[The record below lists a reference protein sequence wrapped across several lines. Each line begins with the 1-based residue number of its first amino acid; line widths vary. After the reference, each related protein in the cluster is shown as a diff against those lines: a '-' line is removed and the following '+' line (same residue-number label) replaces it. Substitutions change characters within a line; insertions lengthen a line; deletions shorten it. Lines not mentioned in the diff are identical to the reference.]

1 MNNAVLHVVW
11 MLLVVCCGMPA
22 ALPAQTQRDALTQA
36 PQHSARVNPIRLGA
50 VFSYSGR
57 NQNNDEV
64 SVKVLRQMVIMQNAR
79 GGLLGRPI
87 ELIELDTA
95 SRTAGSK
102 ALAQQAVNAGVSAVI
117 GANLSAQ
124 SMAIAPVLQQAGIP
138 MVSPSSTLPGLTDI
152 GDGIFRTNFTDHD
165 QGMAMAQFAYGHLQA
180 RTAVVITDVSQK
192 YSQSLSALFIEQFR
206 SRGGKVLWQAE
217 IIQNSVSFH
226 NVLRKI
232 KMLEPDVLMVTAYGQ
247 EAGMLLRQM
256 HELQVHT
263 SVLCGDGCSTDMG
276 KIGTNA
282 PYKLYSVVYWHP
294 DLIKP
299 GDPALDLSGFNPRT
313 QWAAAI
319 AYDAVMLVFNAI
331 SNAGSSAPEAVKAAL
346 RKPWQ
351 GVTGFYD
358 FGRSRDP
365 HKAVVFVQYGSKG
378 PVLES
383 AILPTR
389 FAAQPPDSAN
399 KEP

>member
-1 MNNAVLHVVW
+1 MNCLRWAVF
-11 MLLVVCCGMPA
+11 LLMICSGLPA
-22 ALPAQTQRDALTQA
+22 ALAVQTQPDPSAQTPLR
-36 PQHSARVNPIRLGA
+36 SARPNPIRLGA

-57 NQNNDEV
+57 NQYNDEV
-64 SVKVLRQMVIMQNAR
+64 TVKVLRQLVIMQNAR

-95 SRTAGSK
+95 SRTAGGK
-102 ALAQQAVNAGVSAVI
+102 ALAQQAVDAGVSAVI
-117 GANLSAQ
+117 GANLSGQ

-138 MVSPSSTLPGLTDI
+138 MISPSSTLPGLTDI

-165 QGMAMAQFAYGHLQA
+165 QGLAMAQFAYGHLKA
-180 RTAVVITDVSQK
+180 KTAVVITDVSQK

-206 SRGGKVLWQAE
+206 ARGGKVLWQAE

-226 NVLRKI
+226 SVLRKI
-232 KMLEPDVLMVTAYGQ
+232 KVLAPDVLMITAYGQ

-256 HELQVHT
+256 YELQVRT

-276 KIGTNA
+276 KISTSA

-294 DLIKP
+294 DLAKP
-299 GDPALDLSGFNPRT
+299 GDPVLDLSGFNPRN
-313 QWAAAI
+313 QWAVAI

-331 SNAGSSAPEAVKAAL
+331 TNAGSSAPAAVKAAL

-358 FGRSRDP
+358 FGHSRDP

-383 AILPTR
+383 AILPAR
-389 FAAQPPDSAN
+389 FAAQPPASVS